1 MSLLLVSRTCLRC
14 ASSSTGSN
22 AKTRALLDRVLRVDH
37 AGEYGAVQIYKG
49 QMAVLGNTKIGPI
62 LEVSLLLKLIISNAT
77 CLDYV
82 FVFCLILFLMWQH
95 LYYLRKCASKK
106 NTIQLPLRKF
116 CPNNESDQRHCY
128 HFGIQLDLLLVQL
141 HSSSHFALE

>member
-62 LEVSLLLKLIISNAT
+62 LEVCLLLKLTISNAT

-82 FVFCLILFLMWQH
+82 LVFCLFFFLCGNEF
-95 LYYLRKCASKK
+95 YYLRKCASKK
-106 NTIQLPLRKF
+106 NTI
-116 CPNNESDQRHCY
+116 
-128 HFGIQLDLLLVQL
+128 
-141 HSSSHFALE
+141 